1 MRVSYR
7 IRYIDEADGLTYQF
21 VMGNPNAEL
30 YKALKAQSLK
40 IWYQRWDIPDQKWI
54 NVRG

>member
-1 MRVSYR
+1 MSHYR

-21 VMGNPNAEL
+21 IMRNPNAEL
-30 YKALKAQSLK
+30 YKALKAQALK